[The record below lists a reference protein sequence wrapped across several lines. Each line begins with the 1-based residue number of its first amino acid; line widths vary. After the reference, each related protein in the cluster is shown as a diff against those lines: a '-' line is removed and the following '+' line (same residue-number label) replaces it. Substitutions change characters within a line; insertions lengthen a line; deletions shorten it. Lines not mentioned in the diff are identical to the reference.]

1 MRTEKEEDK
10 IRRLKGMQEG
20 RKRRRKK
27 IGGKWKRKQKEDIR
41 ETKNHNKFRNRIR
54 KEKKEIGGYNIKR
67 RMEEKGRLEKRR
79 KK

>member
-27 IGGKWKRKQKEDIR
+27 IGGKWKRKQKKDIR